1 MRQRRTGNERY
12 QAWCRTVLLCL
23 GLFLALP
30 AWAQTIQ
37 AEQLISAA
45 RQQIGVTLSYDPVY
59 RRLDYP
65 GGDVP
70 ISTGVCTDV
79 LIRALRGQGLDL
91 QQAVHEDMRMHFTA
105 YPQNWGLKRPDRN
118 IDHRRVPNLMTW
130 LRRQGLA
137 QPISQQ
143 ATDYLPGDVV
153 TWDLGNGL
161 THIGIVSD
169 HHSVQGVPLIL
180 HNIGRGTQEEDIL
193 FAFKVTGHY
202 RFASR

>member
-1 MRQRRTGNERY
+1 MRQGCTGIERY
-12 QAWCRTVLLCL
+12 KVVGRAVLVWLCL
-23 GLFLALP
+23 CLALP
-30 AWAQTIQ
+30 AWAQSIQ
-37 AEQLISAA
+37 SEPLISAA

-59 RRLDYP
+59 RQLAYP

-70 ISTGVCTDV
+70 LATGVCTDV
-79 LIRALRGQGLDL
+79 LIRALRVQGLDL
-91 QQAVHEDMRMHFTA
+91 QQAVHEDMRGHFAA

-137 QPISQQ
+137 QPISRQ
-143 ATDYLPGDVV
+143 AADYQPGDIV
-153 TWDLGNGL
+153 TWDLGRGL

-169 HHSVQGVPLIL
+169 RRTAQDVPLIL

-193 FAFKVTGHY
+193 FAFTVIGHY

>member
-1 MRQRRTGNERY
+1 MR
-12 QAWCRTVLLCL
+12 A
-23 GLFLALP
+23 
-30 AWAQTIQ
+30 
-37 AEQLISAA
+37 
-45 RQQIGVTLSYDPVY
+45 
-59 RRLDYP
+59 
-65 GGDVP
+65 
-70 ISTGVCTDV
+70 
-79 LIRALRGQGLDL
+79 
-91 QQAVHEDMRMHFTA
+91 HFPA

-130 LRRQGLA
+130 FKRQGLA

-143 ATDYLPGDVV
+143 AADYRPGDIV

-169 HHSVQGVPLIL
+169 RSTAQGVPLIL